1 MKGIAKKTLSLLLA
15 LLCTLSVWTVMPDLT
30 AAAATTAKTTDYLN
44 LRKGPGTSYG
54 VIFTI
59 AKGSTVTV
67 LDNSDD
73 DWAKVKTSSGDQGW
87 CSKEYLDISS
97 SSSSSQETAK
107 TTDYLN
113 LRKGAGTSYGVI
125 LTIAKGATV
134 TVLDNSNKN
143 WAKVRTS
150 SGQEGWCSKEY
161 LTFSSSNS
169 GGSSSGSTTTTT
181 TAKTTDYLNLRKG
194 AGLSYGVI
202 ITIAKGSTVTVL
214 DNSNKDWAK
223 VKTSTGLTGWC
234 SKEYLAFSSSNS
246 GGSSSGSTTTTTTA
260 KTTDYL
266 NLRKGAGL
274 SYGVII
280 TIAKGSTV
288 TVLDNSNKD
297 WAKVKTSTG
306 LTGWCSKEYLTFSS
320 TSTPKPTATPTPKP
334 TATPTPKPTP
344 TPTPKPTATPT
355 PKPTATPTPSI
366 EETAT
371 ATDYVNLRKGPGTS
385 YGVIRTLDKGEEL
398 EVLDSTNPDWVK
410 VRTSKNETG
419 WCSTEYIQFSSE
431 EGSGT
436 EETLVAKTTDY
447 LNLRKGAGTS
457 YDVILTLPL
466 GTTVTVLDNSNKD
479 WTKVRTSSGLEGWCS
494 KEYLE
499 FSQTSTGGGNSGSTA
514 TEKTYIKTTTAV
526 NFRTGAGMDYSVIR
540 TLPSGTVLTLLDD
553 SNAEWVYAE
562 DSNGVKGY
570 ISSEYVQEVTG
581 SGISITLSH
590 TKASIPALK
599 TIYTTAT
606 CSMPGMEIVWS
617 SSNEKVATVQNGYI
631 YGVSAGTATITASAG
646 GAKAQC
652 TVTVTAAEAV
662 KSVYSNPNVVL
673 VGNSV
678 NLVAITDSTR
688 TAAKFVVET
697 ENGTKTY
704 TVTNYTAENANATQ
718 GLAANKTRVWT
729 QAVTFSKA
737 GSYDVKVYSQANGK
751 MSSDYKEMTVFVVST
766 LSDTSTEERRVSDE
780 MLEIISEMEG
790 YSAAVYPDTL
800 AYNIPTLGYGYVL
813 SKGEVFYN
821 NLTKRE
827 AWALLCSAIN
837 SGSYTS
843 EVNKFIKNNKLL
855 ANQAQFD
862 SMVSFSYNVGAGY
875 WNNSS
880 AAFDMRTILLNAV
893 EPPKVSTSSP
903 ASAKTTASLVVYKS
917 ATENSGVVT
926 TLGKNTSVQVTSTK
940 FIESSNEMWYQIK
953 TSSGVSGWARGAY
966 ISFTNSSSLTHNL
979 KYTDAIAYGSEMLAW
994 HKAGGVCLPGLL
1006 YRRLAEAKVFS
1017 YGDYDAA
1024 HMSSSNYKKNTYG
1037 YHYPS
1042 CLAAY
1047 EK

>member
-1 MKGIAKKTLSLLLA
+1 MKGIAKKTLALLLA
-15 LLCTLSVWTVMPDLT
+15 LLCTLSIWTVMPDVT
-30 AAAATTAKTTDYLN
+30 ASAATTAKTTDYLN

-54 VIFTI
+54 VIFTM

-73 DWAKVKTSSGDQGW
+73 DWAKVKTSSGQQGW
-87 CSKEYLDISS
+87 CSKEYLNISS
-97 SSSSSQETAK
+97 SGSSSQETAK

-125 LTIAKGATV
+125 LTIAKGTTV
-134 TVLDNSNKN
+134 TVLDNSNKD
-143 WAKVRTS
+143 WAKVRTP

-161 LTFSSSNS
+161 LSFSGSSSSGSTSTTTTAKTTDYLNLRKGAGLSYSVIMTIAKGSTVTVLDNSNKDWAKVKTSSGVTGWCSKEYLTFSGSSS
-169 GGSSSGSTTTTT
+169 GGSGSGSTTTTT

-194 AGLSYGVI
+194 AGLSYSVI
-202 ITIAKGSTVTVL
+202 ITIP
-214 DNSNKDWAK
+214 
-223 VKTSTGLTGWC
+223 
-234 SKEYLAFSSSNS
+234 
-246 GGSSSGSTTTTTTA
+246 
-260 KTTDYL
+260 
-266 NLRKGAGL
+266 
-274 SYGVII
+274 
-280 TIAKGSTV
+280 KGSTV

-320 TSTPKPTATPTPKP
+320 TPTTTPTPKPTATPTPKP
-334 TATPTPKPTP
+334 TATPTPKPT
-344 TPTPKPTATPT
+344 ATPT
-355 PKPTATPTPSI
+355 PKPTATPTPS
-366 EETAT
+366 ESGTAI
-371 ATDYVNLRKGPGTS
+371 ATDYVNLRTGPGTS
-385 YGVIRTLDKGEEL
+385 YGVIRTLQKGEEL
-398 EVLDSTNPDWVK
+398 EVLDSSNKDWVK
-410 VRTSKNETG
+410 VKTSKNETG
-419 WCSTEYIQFSSE
+419 WCSTEYIEFSDE
-431 EGSGT
+431 ESSGT

-447 LNLRKGAGTS
+447 VNLRKGAGTS
-457 YDVILTLPL
+457 YDVIMTLPL

-479 WTKVRTSSGLEGWCS
+479 WAKVKTSTGLTGWCS

-499 FSQTSTGGGNSGSTA
+499 FSESGSGGSST
-514 TEKTYIKTTTAV
+514 TEKKYIKTTTAV

-553 SNAEWVYAE
+553 SNSEWVYAE

-581 SGISITLSH
+581 SGVSITLSH
-590 TKASIPALK
+590 TKVSIPALT

-606 CSMPGMEIVWS
+606 CSMSGMEISWS

-652 TVTVTAAEAV
+652 TVTVTAAAAV
-662 KSVYSNPNVVL
+662 KSVYSDPNVVL

-688 TAAKFVVET
+688 EAAKFVVET

-704 TVTNYTAENANATQ
+704 TVNKYTAENANATQ

-737 GSYDVKVYSQANGK
+737 GSYNVKVYSQANGK

-780 MLEIISEMEG
+780 MLDIISEMEG

-813 SKGEVFYN
+813 SKGEIFYN

-837 SGSYTS
+837 NGSYTS

-855 ANQAQFD
+855 ANQSQFD

-875 WNNSS
+875 WNNAN

-903 ASAKTTASLVVYKS
+903 ASAKTTASLVVYKQAS
-917 ATENSGVVT
+917 EGSVVT
-926 TLGKNTSVQVTSTK
+926 TLGKNTSVQVVATK
-940 FIESSNEMWYQIK
+940 FIEKSNEMWYQIK

-1042 CLAAY
+1042 CLASY